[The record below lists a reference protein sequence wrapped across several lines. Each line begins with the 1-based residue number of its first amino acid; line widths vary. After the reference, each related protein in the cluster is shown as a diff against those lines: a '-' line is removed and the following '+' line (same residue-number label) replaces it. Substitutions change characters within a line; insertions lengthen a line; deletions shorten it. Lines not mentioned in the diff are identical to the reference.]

1 MPDTSDGGRV
11 TTREFYNAL
20 LDQNK
25 SIANMEAR
33 LIEEIGKVKTSAAVD
48 RTATKALL
56 RRDTIGY
63 VWDSLNTL
71 IATICVAYFWGRN

>member
-1 MPDTSDGGRV
+1 MPEQSNGGRV
-11 TTREFYNAL
+11 TTREFYDAL

-25 SIANMEAR
+25 NIANMEMR
-33 LIEEIGKVKTSAAVD
+33 LVEEIGKIKTSAAVD

-63 VWDSLNTL
+63 VWDSINTL
-71 IATICVAYFWGRN
+71 IATICIAYFWGRN